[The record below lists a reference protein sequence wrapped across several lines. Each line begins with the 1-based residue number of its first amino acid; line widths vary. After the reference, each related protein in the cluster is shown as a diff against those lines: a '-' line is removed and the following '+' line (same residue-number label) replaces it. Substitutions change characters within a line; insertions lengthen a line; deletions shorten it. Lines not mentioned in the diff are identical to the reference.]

1 MDSTK
6 AQEALR
12 IAQEMAKQAKSATDF
27 HNAFFGIGGKFGEL
41 FQTRSE
47 RESFAR
53 TAEYQEIVR
62 LRAALPLSD
71 RAAS

>member
-1 MDSTK
+1 MDPTK

-12 IAQEMAKQAKSATDF
+12 IAQELAKQAKSATDF
-27 HNAFFGIGGKFGEL
+27 HNAFFGIAGKFGEL

-53 TAEYQEIVR
+53 TPEYQAIVR
-62 LRAALPLSD
+62 LRTALPSSD
-71 RAAS
+71 RAVS